1 MNFSTAFKVFELNVL
16 RQVGVSVTPQQVGLK
31 SDPIA
36 DLQAKNATSGF
47 SNILGNLSNLGNTA
61 ATSATGLTPPVPPTP
76 PADPTDAA
84 AQTKYQQDL
93 LTYQNNFQI
102 FNQRFMQLM
111 LGQIQAL
118 QQSINLSNQQSSTNT
133 KNSGGDSSSVPV
145 GVGGILDI

>member
-1 MNFSTAFKVFELNVL
+1 MNFSYAFKVFELNVL

-47 SNILGNLSNLGNTA
+47 SNILGNLGNLGNI
-61 ATSATGLTPPVPPTP
+61 SATNAAGLTPPVPPTP

-84 AQTKYQQDL
+84 AQAKYQQAL
-93 LTYQNNFQI
+93 LTYQNNFQV

-111 LGQIQAL
+111 LGQIQSL
-118 QQSINLSNQQSSTNT
+118 QRSINLSNQQTSSANANNT
-133 KNSGGDSSSVPV
+133 GSSNSTPA